1 MVECE
6 YNSFMDIPEGV
17 DVLIDTWWNVNDEA
31 RDLLLI
37 LPYVLIDT
45 WWNVNY
51 KNRRLCTGGRHVLI
65 DTWWNVNGEMATTE
79 RTDFP
84 F

>member
-45 WWNVNY
+45 WWNVN
-51 KNRRLCTGGRHVLI
+51 
-65 DTWWNVNGEMATTE
+65 GEMATTE